1 MKHPLERS
9 SRSIGMIKKL
19 KRGRGSQ
26 RHAKVL
32 VMASESPVPVEVQKP
47 HKKKSRFRFVKMKVL
62 ENLKGETIDKHIESF
77 IDPSSTIITDGFKG
91 YLKTKGKVAEHEK
104 HIVPPKEASVVLPW
118 VHILIANAKRV
129 LLGTY
134 HLMNTKHIQQYLNE
148 FCYKANRWYD
158 GEILFKR
165 LLIATVSTTWKHLVH
180 V

>member
-1 MKHPLERS
+1 MNILSFNEFFPDEAS
-9 SRSIGMIKKL
+9 SR
-19 KRGRGSQ
+19 
-26 RHAKVL
+26 AKFKEYRDDKETE
-32 VMASESPVPVEVQKP
+32 AWQGKP
-47 HKKKSRFRFVKMKVL
+47 TTCKVL